1 MTTNTIN
8 KSNGMPH
15 IEKMYTLYL
24 NKEIGGSNLLGA
36 ISGTVFHVTEDY
48 PELALTTRELLRT
61 MEIMLQLIMME
72 PDNSDIYKIWRKPR
86 PRHQLSRGGG
96 AEYVY
101 RKLLKKL
108 LASDLDQES
117 AIRAQVYAS
126 ILPPDK

>member
-1 MTTNTIN
+1 MTTTTID
-8 KSNGMPH
+8 KSDGMPH
-15 IEKMYTLYL
+15 IEKMYALYL
-24 NKEIGGSNLLGA
+24 DKEIKGTNLLGA
-36 ISGTVFHVTEDY
+36 ISGTVFYVTESY
-48 PELALTTRELLRT
+48 PELALTTKELLRT
-61 MEIMLQLIMME
+61 MEIVLQMIMME
-72 PDNSDIYKIWRKPR
+72 PDNSDIYEIRRKTR

-101 RKLLKKL
+101 RKLLEKL